1 MKYETLKFELTGSV
15 ATITLNRPDAANAFN
30 QQLAD
35 ELLNAAEQCST
46 DTAIRAVI
54 LTGEGRMF
62 CGGIDRRRCLCRRV
76 GEIHDGVYENR
87 AVP

>member
-1 MKYETLKFELTGSV
+1 MGDVMKYETLKFELSGAV
-15 ATITLNRPDAANAFN
+15 ATITLQRPDAANAFN

-35 ELLNAAEQCST
+35 ELLAAAEQCST

-62 CGGIDRRRCLCRRV
+62 CGKSRPICPATSA
-76 GEIHDGVYENR
+76 IT
-87 AVP
+87 VPIWRE